1 MNIQNTIYVVLIVF
15 TFFFFACK
23 KDGPKSEAK
32 PPEYTKPGY
41 SIIESVSVNTTFEF
55 TDITNK
61 AGIDF
66 IHETG
71 AFGKKWMPETMG
83 SGGGFLDY
91 NNDGLPDIFLVNST
105 EWPGHET
112 KKKQNTPKLYRN
124 SGNGKFEDVTI
135 EAGLDFSVYG
145 MGCAF
150 ADYDS
155 DGDLDIYLTAVGDNK
170 LLRNDK
176 GIFTEVTAQAGVFGD
191 SKFSGESPAWSTSA
205 AWVDMDRDGRLDLFV
220 CNYVKWTPETDLFTT
235 LDGTTKSYAT
245 PEQYEG
251 ETCRLYRNTNGSRF
265 EDITKKAGVFNS
277 EGKSLGVAIADF
289 NDDGWPDI
297 VVTNDTQPNFLYLN
311 QGNGTFTD
319 IALRAGMAYDE
330 FGRARAG
337 MGLDVADI
345 KNNGNLSIAIG
356 NFSREPISLY
366 TQISGE
372 LFQDFAGSARLTKS
386 SLLPLTFGILFEDF
400 DLDGYVDL
408 ITGNGHIE
416 PEINSV
422 QQEITFAQAP
432 LLFHNNTLGQFVD
445 ISNQIGES
453 FTEPIVARG
462 IATADIDQDGD
473 LDVLITVNGGSPKLF
488 RNDLQKEQANW
499 LKITLEGNKPNFNA
513 VGAAVTIWAGEL
525 KQKKMVR
532 TGSSYLSQSDFS
544 TLIFGLGKHTQ
555 TDSLEIRWPTTGKV
569 TRLGPAKASQTYI
582 IQESNPVLSKL

>member
-15 TFFFFACK
+15 TFCFLTCK
-23 KDGPKSEAK
+23 KDEPKSEAK
-32 PPEYTKPGY
+32 PPEYTKPRY
-41 SIIESVSVNTTFEF
+41 TITESNSIHTSLHF
-55 TDITNK
+55 TDITK
-61 AGIDF
+61 EAGIDF

-91 NNDGLPDIFLVNST
+91 DNDGLPDIFLVNSSK
-105 EWPGHET
+105 WPGHET
-112 KKKQNTPKLYRN
+112 NKKQHTPKLYRN
-124 SGNGKFEDVTI
+124 LGNGKFRDVTI
-135 EAGLDFSVYG
+135 KAGLDFSVYG

-155 DGDLDIYLTAVGDNK
+155 DGDMDIYLTAVGDNK

-176 GIFTEVTAQAGVFGD
+176 GKFTDVTATAGVFGNSENPND
-191 SKFSGESPAWSTSA
+191 PPAWSTST
-205 AWVDMDRDGRLDLFV
+205 AWVDVDRDGRLDLFV

-251 ETCRLYRNTNGSRF
+251 ETCRLYRNINGSRF
-265 EDITKKAGVFNS
+265 EDITKKAGVFNP

-345 KNNGNLSIAIG
+345 KNDGNLSIAIG

-386 SLLPLTFGILFEDF
+386 SLLPLTFGILFDDF

-422 QQEITFAQAP
+422 QQEITFAQPP
-432 LLFHNNTLGQFVD
+432 LLFRNNTLGQFID
-445 ISNQIGES
+445 ISNQIGQS
-453 FTEPIVARG
+453 FSQPIVARG

-473 LDVLITVNGGSPKLF
+473 LDVLMTVNGGSPKLF
-488 RNDLQKEQANW
+488 RNDLQKVHANW
-499 LKITLEGNKPNFNA
+499 LKLTLHGNRPNLNA
-513 VGAAVTIWAGEL
+513 VGAVVTVWAGEL

-544 TLIFGLGKHTQ
+544 TLMFGLGEHSEI
-555 TDSLEIRWPTTGKV
+555 DILEIRWPSTAKSN
-569 TRLGPAKASQTYI
+569 RLGPAKARQTYI
-582 IQESNPVLSKL
+582 IQESNPVLDRF